1 MKCLSIKQP
10 FADLIISG
18 KKKIEIRSWK
28 TSYRG
33 ELLIHASKMPDKYA
47 LRRFGIKKENID
59 LGKLIGKANL
69 VECKEYKSRKE
80 FLSDKRFHLSES
92 YKNRELFGF
101 VLKNPIRFKIPVPL
115 KGRLGIFDVKEI

>member
-1 MKCLSIKQP
+1 MKCLSVKQP
-10 FADLIISG
+10 FADLIVSG

-33 ELLIHASKMPDKYA
+33 ELLIHASKMPDESA
-47 LRRFGIKKENID
+47 LRRFGIKKEDID

-69 VECKEYKSRKE
+69 EECKEYKSRNE
-80 FLSDKRFHLSES
+80 FLNNKQLHLSKS
-92 YKNRELFGF
+92 YKNKELFGF

>member
-1 MKCLSIKQP
+1 MKCLSVKQP
-10 FADLIISG
+10 FADLIVSG

-33 ELLIHASKMPDKYA
+33 ELLIHASKMPDESA
-47 LRRFGIKKENID
+47 LRHFGIKKENID
-59 LGKLIGKANL
+59 LGKLIGKANF

-80 FLSDKRFHLSES
+80 FLNDKQFHLSES